1 MRKNI
6 DPEQI
11 TAAIATLI
19 AILLLIVVLMVVKIN
34 TTPPAP
40 AEPQPQPPVL
50 AADDMEEEEFVDAV
64 LEDQGVEDATD
75 TQADALP
82 SGEPEQSPT
91 PVNKQVVNGPAKE
104 PTKSNENLVSQKT
117 TSPVETTPA
126 SKKDSPDS
134 KISSNVKNAFS
145 PHNGLESGK
154 PQSSGT
160 GGESI
165 GAASGNVNG
174 RDFLGCEPAPK
185 VRLTGPVTVIVDIV
199 VDENGKVI
207 EASYRSGTSD
217 TSIRN
222 ACVRASYN
230 ARWTAKKG
238 SKRTPGTLTWR
249 LKPRI

>member
-1 MRKNI
+1 MKKHIN
-6 DPEQI
+6 PEQI
-11 TAAIATLI
+11 TAAIATIIIMLML
-19 AILLLIVVLMVVKIN
+19 AVVLLLVKIN

-50 AADDMEEEEFVDAV
+50 AAEDVEEEFIDAV
-64 LEDQGVEDATD
+64 LEEQGAEDATD

-104 PTKSNENLVSQKT
+104 PTKSTENLVSQRT
-117 TSPVETTPA
+117 PSLVETTPA

-145 PHNGLESGK
+145 PHNGTDNGK

-185 VRLTGPVTVIVDIV
+185 VRLTAAVTVIVDIV

-249 LKPRI
+249 LKPKI